1 MTEHDAETIDAV
13 CELIFNTASLE
24 GQNHIVRF
32 KGEFDPSARVAYFS
46 MVLSPKVLP
55 PDLRKKVTPDVEKQV
70 VAFFRD
76 LDVVVKVVDDPK
88 WGRCFAIDLPGE
100 LRGASWDD
108 FIGRRKPGG
117 I

>member
-1 MTEHDAETIDAV
+1 VTEHDAETIDAI
-13 CELIFNTASLE
+13 CERIFNAASLTD
-24 GQNHIVRF
+24 QKHVVHF

-46 MVLSPKVLP
+46 MLLSSEVLP
-55 PDLRKKVTPDVEKQV
+55 RDLLEKVTPDAEKQV

-108 FIGRRKPGG
+108 FIGRRNPRGV
-117 I
+117 